1 LLKEAIELQES
12 AGAFV
17 DRAWWVRTLGEMC
30 RRAGQLDDAERT
42 ARTAL
47 EFARRHGEMC
57 NEAWIHALFGSI
69 ASDRG
74 EVETTRRHFEEAR
87 KLADTLG
94 MRPLVASCQIGVGAS
109 R

>member
-1 LLKEAIELQES
+1 MLFRS
-12 AGAFV
+12 
-17 DRAWWVRTLGEMC
+17 RAWWVRTLGEIY
-30 RRAGQLDDAERT
+30 RRAGQLDDAETT

-47 EFARRHGEMC
+47 EFARRHGEMG

-74 EVETTRRHFEEAR
+74 EVETARRHFEEAR
-87 KLADTLG
+87 KLAHTLG
-94 MRPLVASCQIGVGAS
+94 MRPLVASCQIVLGAS